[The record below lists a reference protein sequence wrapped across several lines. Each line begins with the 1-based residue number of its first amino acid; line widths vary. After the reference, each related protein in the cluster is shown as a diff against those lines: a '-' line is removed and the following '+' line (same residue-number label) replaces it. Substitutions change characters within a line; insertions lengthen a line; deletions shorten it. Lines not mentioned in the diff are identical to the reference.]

1 MQKTRLGRTDLEVS
15 RICLGTMTF
24 GEQNT
29 EGEAHAQLDRAVEA
43 GINFLDTA
51 ELYPIPPKAET
62 QGSTEA
68 YIGSWL
74 RARGNRDQLVIATK
88 VVGRSQNTWFRDDG
102 LQPRLDRRN
111 IGEAVEKSL
120 RRLGTDYIDLY
131 QIHWPDRPTSGFGSN
146 PTRWRTPEPVADEVP
161 IEETVAAFA
170 DLVKEGKIRH
180 AGLSN
185 ESPWGTMRWLAE
197 AEAGKGPRV
206 ASIQNAYNLVNR
218 TFEGGLAEIALRED
232 VGLLAYSPL
241 AQGYLTG
248 KYANGAL
255 PEGSRKQLFDRL
267 QRYETPGA
275 AETVTAY
282 VELAEAFGLKP
293 ATFANAFVLAQPFV
307 TASIIGATSLS
318 QLEEILASTDVRWTQ
333 EMQDAADAI
342 HQRAGSPC
350 P

>member
-1 MQKTRLGRTDLEVS
+1 MKTSPLGRTGIQVS

-29 EGEAHAQLDRAVEA
+29 EAEAHAQLDRAVEA
-43 GINFLDTA
+43 GVDFIDTA

-62 QGSTEA
+62 QGRTEA

-74 RARGNRDQLVIATK
+74 KARGRHDDLTIASK
-88 VVGRSQNTWFRDDG
+88 IVGRSANTWFRDDG
-102 LQPRLDRRN
+102 SEPRLDARN
-111 IGEAVEKSL
+111 IHEAVEKSL
-120 RRLGTDYIDLY
+120 KRLGVERIDLY
-131 QIHWPDRPTSGFGSN
+131 QIHWPDRTTAGFGSN
-146 PTRWRTPEPVADEVP
+146 PTRWKTPEPAADEVA
-161 IEETVAAFA
+161 IEVTMGALA
-170 DLVKEGKIRH
+170 DLVDAGKIGH
-180 AGLSN
+180 VGLSN
-185 ESPWGTMRWLAE
+185 ESPWGTMRWVAG
-197 AEAGKGPRV
+197 AEAGKGPRI

-267 QRYETPGA
+267 GRYELAHA
-275 AETVTAY
+275 AEAVDAY
-282 VELAEAFGLKP
+282 VALAAEFGVRP

-307 TASIIGATSLS
+307 TATIIGATSIP
-318 QLEEILASTDVRWTQ
+318 QLEECLAAADLTWTD
-333 EMQDAADAI
+333 EMQDAVDAL
-342 HQRAGSPC
+342 HQRFGNPC